1 MKTVKFDA
9 TVLTVG
15 QRRRLAE
22 QQQVRSCFINPILAH
37 QVEQTLKA
45 VDELKEQGKEQ
56 GTKPERIWFVERQG
70 MGTISVA
77 DWMGF

>member
-37 QVEQTLKA
+37 QVDQTLKA
-45 VDELKEQGKEQ
+45 VDELKEQ

-70 MGTISVA
+70 AGTISVA
-77 DWMGF
+77 EWMGF

>member
-45 VDELKEQGKEQ
+45 VDELKEQG
-56 GTKPERIWFVERQG
+56 TKPERIWFVECQG
-70 MGTISVA
+70 VGTISVA
-77 DWMGF
+77 EWMGF

>member
-22 QQQVRSCFINPILAH
+22 QQQVRSYFINPILAH

-45 VDELKEQGKEQ
+45 VDELKEQG
-56 GTKPERIWFVERQG
+56 TKPERIWFVERQV

-77 DWMGF
+77 EWMGF

>member
-45 VDELKEQGKEQ
+45 VDELKEQG
-56 GTKPERIWFVERQG
+56 TKPERIWFVERQG